1 MKQIRLEK
9 LYLILLIVS
18 GFSCTQ
24 SDPLS
29 KVGIGKISSKEFFE
43 KIQKDGLANIDAVN
57 NEIYDTVYTFNLN
70 QDPNLR
76 SILWIHSDDYKFDT
90 LYSIKLNLGTDSI
103 QFLGKMSY
111 RPGKGEVENEKMKTV
126 LELYESWY
134 GKPTFEFSNYESVEK
149 IFEIDSLQKISL
161 ELKEKSAELKNSKS
175 KLLEKIRTARVVL
188 PSNYYKVW
196 KLENFNLMI
205 SYNYNDSDSSYTNS
219 FIKYESLNYKNVI
232 ENKRKN
238 IRQTAKLNDY
248 IKIDVNLDPFSEGDS
263 PHTNRLNLSFLSI
276 FHNLP
281 EEPRN
286 IRNFKFDVIIQNE
299 YLDTLLVIES
309 LEYDGIGILESA
321 YSSGSS
327 YSPSG
332 ILRYHVDYSPISNIG
347 RQYEELRKLRK
358 RKIENGNFNDIKVS
372 YKIKSIVFENGDV
385 IK

>member
-1 MKQIRLEK
+1 MKQIPLEK
-9 LYLILLIVS
+9 LYLILLIIS

-29 KVGIGKISSKEFFE
+29 KVGIGKTSSKEFYE
-43 KIQKDGLANIDAVN
+43 KLQKDGLANLEVVN
-57 NEIYDTVYTFNLN
+57 DEIYDTVYTFKLN
-70 QDPNLR
+70 HDSNLR
-76 SILWIHSDDYKFDT
+76 SILWIHTDEYRFDT
-90 LYSIKLNLGTDSI
+90 LYAIKLNLGTDSI
-103 QFLGKMSY
+103 QFLGNMSY
-111 RPGKGEVENEKMKTV
+111 RPGKGIVENQKMKTI

-149 IFEIDSLQKISL
+149 IFVIDSLQKISL
-161 ELKEKSAELKNSKS
+161 DLKKKNTELKNSKS
-175 KLLEKIRTARVVL
+175 KLLEKIRTAKVL
-188 PSNYYKVW
+188 IPSNYYRVW

-219 FIKYESLNYKNVI
+219 FIKYESLNYKNII
-232 ENKRKN
+232 ENKKKN
-238 IRQTAKLNDY
+238 IRQTAELNDY
-248 IKIDVNLDPFSEGDS
+248 IKIDINLDPFSEGDS
-263 PHTNRLNLSFLSI
+263 PYTNRLNLSFFRI

-299 YLDTLLVIES
+299 YLDTLLVVED

-321 YSSGSS
+321 YFSGSS

-332 ILRYHVDYSPISNIG
+332 ILKYYVDYSPSSNIG
-347 RQYEELRKLRK
+347 RQYEDLRKLRE

-372 YKIKSIVFENGDV
+372 YNIKSIVFENGDV